1 MAVAISE
8 IHPTR
13 GELLK
18 TLRQITL
25 TKRGY
30 ELLKEKRDALVMEF
44 FNVLTQLED
53 ARKRTYEV
61 LREAYRSL
69 SLAMVAMG
77 SLEVRKAAAATGIEL
92 EIDIATRS
100 IMGVAV
106 PVIEA
111 QKLERKVTERGYSLV
126 QTSAELDLAAKKFEK
141 ALAAMLKLAEVE
153 ETLRLLAR
161 ETERTKRRVNSL
173 EHVVIPR
180 LETIKK
186 FIERHLEE
194 LERENFFRLKRIK
207 AMIA

>member
-30 ELLKEKRDALVMEF
+30 ELLREKRDALVMEF
-44 FNVLTQLED
+44 FNVLAQLED
-53 ARKRTYEV
+53 ARRRTHEA

-92 EIDIATRS
+92 EVDIATRS

-111 QKLERKVTERGYSLV
+111 QRLERKVTERGYSLV
-126 QTSAELDLAAKKFEK
+126 QTSAELDLAAKRFEK
-141 ALAAMLKLAEVE
+141 ALVVMLKLAEIE

-180 LETIKK
+180 LEAIKK
-186 FIERHLEE
+186 FIESHLEE

-207 AMIA
+207 AVIA

>member
-161 ETERTKRRVNSL
+161 ETERTKRRVSSL

>member
-61 LREAYRSL
+61 LGEAYRSL
-69 SLAMVAMG
+69 SHAMVAMG

-92 EIDIATRS
+92 EIDIATRN

-141 ALAAMLKLAEVE
+141 ALVAMLKLAEIE

>member
-61 LREAYRSL
+61 LGEAYRSL

-141 ALAAMLKLAEVE
+141 ALAAMLKLAEIE